1 MDYRVERLRT
11 PAECESFAKNA
22 VARNHPD
29 LAAEAQRKGIYLQAS
44 THETGSAVEAEGFAA
59 VYAYEAL
66 LTRRNGK
73 KTRATGTW
81 QAIRRYGIIE
91 AVQRAVSRPADGGD
105 TVTLRD
111 LGLEDLG
118 FEALV
123 VRNEASFSDAAIK
136 LSKARLAEIGPVAP
150 SALRS
155 E

>member
-22 VARNHPD
+22 LTRHHPD
-29 LAAEAQRKGIYLQAS
+29 LALQARRKAIDLQVS
-44 THETGSAVEAEGFAA
+44 THETGSAVEAEGLAA

-81 QAIRRYGIIE
+81 QAIKRYGIIE
-91 AVQRAVSRPADGGD
+91 AVQRALDRPPDEPGAL
-105 TVTLRD
+105 TLRD
-111 LGLEDLG
+111 LGLEDLT

-123 VRNEASFSDAAIK
+123 IRHEGSFSAAAIEV
-136 LSKARLAEIGPVAP
+136 SKTRLATIG
-150 SALRS
+150 
-155 E
+155 

>member
-11 PAECESFAKNA
+11 PAECENFAKNA
-22 VARNHPD
+22 NALKHPE
-29 LAAEAQRKGIYLQAS
+29 LALQANRKAIDLQVA
-44 THETGSAVEAEGFAA
+44 THETGSAVEAECLAA

-81 QAIRRYGIIE
+81 QAVRRYGIIE
-91 AVQRAVSRPADGGD
+91 AVQRAVIRPPEAD

-111 LGLEDLG
+111 LGLQDLA

-123 VRNEASFSDAAIK
+123 MRHEASFSAAAVEV
-136 LSKARLAEIGPVAP
+136 SKARLAAT
-150 SALRS
+150 S
-155 E
+155 

>member
-11 PAECESFAKNA
+11 PAECEIFAKNA
-22 VARNHPD
+22 TARNHPELA
-29 LAAEAQRKGIYLQAS
+29 LAARRKAIDLLVS
-44 THETGSAVEAEGFAA
+44 THQTASPVEAEGFAA

-81 QAIRRYGIIE
+81 QAVKRYGIIE
-91 AVQRAVSRPADGGD
+91 AVQRAVSRPPEGAS
-105 TVTLRD
+105 TITLRD

-123 VRNEASFSDAAIK
+123 VRHEASFSDAAIK
-136 LSKARLAEIGPVAP
+136 LSRVRLAATPG
-150 SALRS
+150 
-155 E
+155 